1 MRIKGE
7 GSLILAFTKEQKMK
21 QLLSGYNLFFS
32 PMGLG
37 LLIIFLLPRK
47 KAKEAF
53 PYCKKAGVL
62 TAAER
67 AFYLVLK
74 ESVDLEKYELLA
86 QVRLAD
92 LVQVKP
98 HTEKA
103 LNYFYKISAKSPDF
117 VLCEKTT
124 TTPLLVIE
132 LDDASHE
139 ETSRKV
145 RDLFVDKVLAAAKL
159 PILHVPCKR
168 SYSKALLTQKI
179 EEKLK

>member
-1 MRIKGE
+1 MR
-7 GSLILAFTKEQKMK
+7 
-21 QLLSGYNLFFS
+21 QLFSGYKLFFDL
-32 PMGLG
+32 MGLG

-47 KAKEAF
+47 KAKEAL
-53 PYCKKAGVL
+53 PYCKKANVL

-74 ESVDLEKYELLA
+74 ESLDLNKYELLA

-98 HTEKA
+98 GTEKA
-103 LNYFYKISAKSPDF
+103 LTYFYKISQKSPDF
-117 VLCEKTT
+117 VVCEKTT

-132 LDDASHE
+132 LDDASHGAAD
-139 ETSRKV
+139 RKA
-145 RDLFVDKVLAAAKL
+145 RDLFVDKVLAAARL

-168 SYSKALLTQKI
+168 SYNQVLLAQKI

>member
-1 MRIKGE
+1 MR
-7 GSLILAFTKEQKMK
+7 
-21 QLLSGYNLFFS
+21 QLFSGYKLFFDL
-32 PMGLG
+32 MGLG

-47 KAKEAF
+47 KAKEVL
-53 PYCKKAGVL
+53 PYCKKASVL
-62 TAAER
+62 TPAER

-74 ESVDLEKYELLA
+74 ESLDLNKYELLV

-98 HTEKA
+98 GTEKA
-103 LNYFYKISAKSPDF
+103 LTYFYKISQKSPDF
-117 VLCEKTT
+117 VVCEKTT

-132 LDDASHE
+132 LDDASHRAE
-139 ETSRKV
+139 DRKA

-168 SYSKALLTQKI
+168 SYSKELLAQKI
-179 EEKLK
+179 EEKLQ